1 VFESEVGH
9 VGVSADHPN
18 AIAQVNAWLR
28 ARARWVRFQPDAH
41 YLEMVMKKRPTRIV
55 QFPAGQGLDRAMI
68 ASVLVPEAAKG
79 GPSDAQGMVA
89 AAAELADRTHRN
101 IWAAE
106 LSAVLVK

>member
-1 VFESEVGH
+1 
-9 VGVSADHPN
+9 
-18 AIAQVNAWLR
+18 
-28 ARARWVRFQPDAH
+28 
-41 YLEMVMKKRPTRIV
+41 MVMKKRPTRIV

-101 IWAAE
+101 IGQPNCRQCSSSDEPPLIYAPRPRFFHKGARFKPH
-106 LSAVLVK
+106 V

>member
-1 VFESEVGH
+1 
-9 VGVSADHPN
+9 
-18 AIAQVNAWLR
+18 
-28 ARARWVRFQPDAH
+28 
-41 YLEMVMKKRPTRIV
+41 MVMKKRPTRIV
-55 QFPAGQGLDRAMI
+55 QFPAGHGLDRAMI

-106 LSAVLVK
+106 LSAVLIK